1 MARVLLKDWVND
13 GWLEVASASKR
24 TRSYSLSAIHQQF
37 IGNDLV
43 NSDQGSGSI
52 GNHYGF
58 VGQYVDL
65 DAQGSYQRQGD
76 AFPSRRGKA
85 GYGFINPWAG

>member
-1 MARVLLKDWVND
+1 MARVLLEDWVND
-13 GWLEVASASKR
+13 GWLEVTSASKR
-24 TRSYSLSAIHQQF
+24 TRSYSLWQL
-37 IGNDLV
+37 IGNNLV

-65 DAQGSYQRQGD
+65 DT
-76 AFPSRRGKA
+76 
-85 GYGFINPWAG
+85 